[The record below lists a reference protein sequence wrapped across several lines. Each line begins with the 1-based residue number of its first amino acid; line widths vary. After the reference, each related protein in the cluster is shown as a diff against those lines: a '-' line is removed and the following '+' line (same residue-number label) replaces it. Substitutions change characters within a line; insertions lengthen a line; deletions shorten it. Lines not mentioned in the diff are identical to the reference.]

1 MVKFAKNIL
10 IKGGVVGLKS
20 GSGVAEAGRMA
31 LFRRV
36 DSELLNY
43 WNLGN
48 EGLGTM
54 ADLVIRGGT
63 ILDGTGGEPFEADI
77 AINGGKIF
85 EV

>member
-1 MVKFAKNIL
+1 MLKFSKNL
-10 IKGGVVGLKS
+10 LVKGGVVGLKS
-20 GSGVAEAGRMA
+20 GSGVAEAERMA

-36 DSELLNY
+36 DSELLDY

-63 ILDGTGGEPFEADI
+63 ILDGTAVSRLRRI
-77 AINGGKIF
+77 
-85 EV
+85 